1 MNHYQLETDI
11 QHLEQV
17 LTHISANVDRIPLSY
32 WRKRVESVT
41 SAASVPSQ
49 RRRVKKLNEALLAL
63 EARAQS

>member
-17 LTHISANVDRIPLSY
+17 LTHISANDRIPLSY
-32 WRKRVESVT
+32 WRKRVDSLT

-49 RRRVKKLNEALLAL
+49 RNRVKKLNEALRAL
-63 EARAQS
+63 EAREQT